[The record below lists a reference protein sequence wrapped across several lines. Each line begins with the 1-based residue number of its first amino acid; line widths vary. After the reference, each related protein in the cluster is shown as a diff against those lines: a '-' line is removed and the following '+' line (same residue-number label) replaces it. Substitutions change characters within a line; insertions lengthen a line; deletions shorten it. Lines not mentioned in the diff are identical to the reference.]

1 MWESRSIT
9 ISPFQLMMALL
20 LRPRAEDL
28 SRSRPCQGRSLSAAQ
43 LLEIRAC
50 PDVLVQERLD
60 PADLFLVAG
69 QRPPVAR
76 AEKIQHRQRALR
88 VAPLRLFQL
97 GKQDRTQLRPGRA
110 VPRLHFLQL
119 GDRAPAGVA
128 ELRVARGVGR
138 ILASQGLDERPIAL
152 VVRGGVAVPA
162 ASEGPLRFQG
172 RDNHT
177 TDPHPPAPAPRPPA
191 LPGAGT

>member
-9 ISPFQLMMALL
+9 TSPFQLMMLL

-60 PADLFLVAG
+60 PADLVLVAG

-76 AEKIQHRQRALR
+76 IEKIQDRQRALR

-97 GKQDRTQLRPGRA
+97 GKQDRAQLRAGRA

-128 ELRVARGVGR
+128 ELRVVRGV
-138 ILASQGLDERPIAL
+138 
-152 VVRGGVAVPA
+152 
-162 ASEGPLRFQG
+162 
-172 RDNHT
+172 
-177 TDPHPPAPAPRPPA
+177 
-191 LPGAGT
+191 